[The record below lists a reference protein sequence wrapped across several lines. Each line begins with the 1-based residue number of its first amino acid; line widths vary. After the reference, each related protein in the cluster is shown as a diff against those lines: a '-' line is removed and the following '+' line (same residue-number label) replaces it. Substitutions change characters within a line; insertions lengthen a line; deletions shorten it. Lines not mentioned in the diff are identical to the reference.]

1 MKSPTNEHANSGSAS
16 ESMLSRLLSVD
27 ELLIRPTAEQAEE
40 SLFEPPKSANSS
52 PRISLERFQE
62 LEQCIRNSPADPA
75 PYLELAQIYIQQ
87 ERWKDARRVLD
98 QGCNHNPEHEEL
110 LVLREETMLQGSH
123 RELDAARRYLRQ
135 NRSVE
140 NEQHLSRCEIDL
152 ANLRYA
158 VCESRLARHPNQKE
172 LNIPCAIA
180 LRQLGRMDEAIDR
193 LKAAQ
198 AEPSLRAR
206 ASLQLGM
213 CYQQTGQVLEALS
226 AYRRAAL
233 FRAPPPATDIR
244 QRALQ
249 LAAELSEEHGMVHAA
264 IQYLQ
269 ALLETPNPDTISIR
283 KKLEIL
289 SVKPL

>member
-1 MKSPTNEHANSGSAS
+1 MKSPTDEYANSGSAS

-40 SLFEPPKSANSS
+40 SLFEPAKAPAA
-52 PRISLERFQE
+52 RISLERFQE

-98 QGCNHNPEHEEL
+98 QGCNHNPEHEQ
-110 LVLREETMLQGSH
+110 LVILREETMLQSSH
-123 RELDAARRYLRQ
+123 RELDAARRFLRQ
-135 NRSVE
+135 NRTVE

-158 VCESRLARHPNQKE
+158 VCESRLSRHPEQKE

-180 LRQLGRMDEAIDR
+180 LRQLGRMEEAIAK
-193 LKAAQ
+193 LKMAQ
-198 AEPSLRAR
+198 SEPSLRAR

-213 CYQQTGQVLEALS
+213 CYQQTGDILEALA
-226 AYRRAAL
+226 AYRRASL
-233 FRAPPPATDIR
+233 FRAPPPPTEIR

-249 LAAELSEEHGMVHAA
+249 LAAELAEEHGMVHAA

-269 ALLETPNPDTISIR
+269 ALLESPHPQTMAIR

-289 SVKPL
+289 TTKPL